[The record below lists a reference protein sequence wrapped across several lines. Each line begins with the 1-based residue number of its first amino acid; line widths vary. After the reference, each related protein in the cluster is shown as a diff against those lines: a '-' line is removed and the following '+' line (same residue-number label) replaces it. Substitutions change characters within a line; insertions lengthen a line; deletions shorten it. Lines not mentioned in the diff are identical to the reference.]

1 MDFLLEMLK
10 GIQSVRLPFL
20 DAVFTSI
27 TILGEDYF
35 AIFVLSLILWCINKK
50 AGYAIGFAYLT
61 SWIVNF
67 SVKEVFKVPRPF
79 TLDKSIIPIRPE
91 TATGYSFP
99 SGHTQSIAALS
110 TSVGISFKKKWLY
123 TAGTVITLL
132 VAMSRMYLGVHTLL
146 DVAAGAITGLIWVY
160 IANFVFDLTDNKGRQ
175 LLLLLFL
182 IPMAA
187 AMIFIRDNTFYKIAG
202 TFFSFLIGY
211 LIDLYYIKYDTSGS
225 LLQKVLR
232 YIIGLAVLFAIKTL
246 VKKLIGESL
255 AADFVRYF
263 LMGAWIT
270 IAAPLLFKRFLSD
283 KAVFTEE
290 K

>member
-1 MDFLLEMLK
+1 
-10 GIQSVRLPFL
+10 
-20 DAVFTSI
+20 
-27 TILGEDYF
+27 
-35 AIFVLSLILWCINKK
+35 
-50 AGYAIGFAYLT
+50 
-61 SWIVNF
+61 
-67 SVKEVFKVPRPF
+67 
-79 TLDKSIIPIRPE
+79 
-91 TATGYSFP
+91 
-99 SGHTQSIAALS
+99 
-110 TSVGISFKKKWLY
+110 
-123 TAGTVITLL
+123 
-132 VAMSRMYLGVHTLL
+132 MYLGVHTLL

-187 AMIFIRDNTFYKIAG
+187 AMIFIRDKTFYKIAG

-255 AADFVRYF
+255 AATLCVIFSWVHGLQLQLPCFSRDF
-263 LMGAWIT
+263 
-270 IAAPLLFKRFLSD
+270 K
-283 KAVFTEE
+283 
-290 K
+290 